1 MFHPHLFG
9 PKGIGVRRLAI
20 PLALTLVLGAAGS
33 PAQADTPV
41 KRTAECQGDWLPGT
55 PTAAD
60 VMQGE
65 ISLVGL
71 PAYKLGKKI
80 DWNASPYRN
89 RSWEYVY
96 HSLRWMGTLVVEY
109 ENTGEKRYLDRAKE
123 ITKDW
128 VARNKHGARGTKS
141 YVWTDHPV
149 SLRTQPLVCLS
160 RHVNESWLKESLT
173 VHARLLS
180 NPRLYKKGHNH
191 GIDQDIA
198 LMAIGCRYNRKDWS
212 DLASRRLTGTVKLD
226 VDSQGALME
235 QAPRYAVY
243 VYGRLQVAMTNMR
256 ACGRKVP
263 GEIGKRAEALKDFIA
278 HSTQPNGFMVP
289 IGDGSAE
296 TEPKM
301 ETGTPKEKVRT
312 YRAGYVYGRTDWDKR
327 DSAYYSIRYGPGM
340 KYHGHEDHLGVTY
353 YAQGRDVLVDAGF
366 HSYEKTSYRYWTLSP
381 EAHNVP
387 TVVGQRFRPRTASK
401 LVKTGYGKDRQSF
414 RLSDQAYGVT
424 RTRSV
429 FVNHG
434 EDVMAVYD
442 TASGGKKIRNLW
454 RFDDELKLISNKG
467 GRVVLGDGSFKVT
480 LVQLSSCRPVGG
492 QKVERG
498 GRLGWMSPTYLSK
511 QRTNV
516 VVSPAAK
523 ELLTIVVPGT
533 DDPKVSC
540 AGGKVKVNGV
550 TFPAKVL

>member
-1 MFHPHLFG
+1 M
-9 PKGIGVRRLAI
+9 RRLAI

-33 PAQADTPV
+33 PAQADAPV

-55 PTAAD
+55 PTADD
-60 VMQGE
+60 VMRGE

-80 DWNASPYRN
+80 NWAASPYKN
-89 RSWEYVY
+89 RSWEYVF

-109 ENTGEKRYLDRAKE
+109 ENTGEKRYLERAKE

-128 VARNKHGARGTKS
+128 VANNRHGARGTRS
-141 YVWTDHPV
+141 YVWKDHPV

-160 RHVNESWLKESLT
+160 RHVKESWLKESLS
-173 VHARLLS
+173 VHAKLLS
-180 NPRLYKKGHNH
+180 DPRLYKKGHNH

-198 LMAIGCRYNRKDWS
+198 LMAIGCRHGRKDWS

-226 VDSQGALME
+226 VDAQGALME

-263 GEIGKRAEALKDFIA
+263 GEIGRRAEALKGFIA
-278 HSTQPNGFMVP
+278 HSTQPNGYMVP

-301 ETGTPKEKVRT
+301 DAGTPKEKVRT

-327 DSAYYSIRYGPGM
+327 DSAYYSIRFGPGM
-340 KYHGHEDHLGVTY
+340 KDHGHEDHLGVTY
-353 YAQGRDVLVDAGF
+353 YAQGRDILVDAGF
-366 HSYEKTSYRYWTLSP
+366 HSYEKSAYRYWTLSP

-401 LVKTGYGKDRQSF
+401 LDKAVYGKDSQAF
-414 RLSDQAYGVT
+414 RLSDKAYGVT

-429 FVNHG
+429 LVGHG
-434 EDVMAVYD
+434 EDVMAVHD
-442 TASGGKKIRNLW
+442 TAAGGKKIRNLW
-454 RFDDELKLISNKG
+454 RFDEDLKLISNQG

-498 GRLGWMSPTYLSK
+498 GRLGWVSPTYLSK
-511 QRTNV
+511 KPADV
-516 VVSPAAK
+516 VVSPAATS
-523 ELLTIVVPGT
+523 LLTIVVPGT

-540 AGGKVKVNGV
+540 SAGKVTVNGV
-550 TFPAKVL
+550 TFPARLL